1 MVSYA
6 ALFCVVAGFL
16 AGLVALLA
24 VRDARLALRIA
35 LDLWLAA
42 GLLRL
47 ALPPSWQSLL
57 AAAAIV
63 AIRQLVTR
71 TLTAGTS
78 GEATRDT
85 AYHGP
90 AGNVTGDFESEG

>member
-1 MVSYA
+1 MSYA
-6 ALFCVVAGFL
+6 ALICVVAGL
-16 AGLVALLA
+16 GAGLIALLA
-24 VRDARLALRIA
+24 VGDPRLALRTA

-47 ALPPSWQSLL
+47 VLPPSWQSLL

-71 TLTAGTS
+71 TLHVGTS
-78 GEATRDT
+78 DEAANTPHRL
-85 AYHGP
+85 GR
-90 AGNVTGDFESEG
+90 

>member
-1 MVSYA
+1 MSYA
-6 ALFCVVAGFL
+6 ALICVVAGL
-16 AGLVALLA
+16 VAGLVALLA
-24 VRDARLALRIA
+24 VRDPRLALRIA

-47 ALPPSWQSLL
+47 AQPPSWQSLL

-71 TLTAGTS
+71 TLTAGSS
-78 GEATRDT
+78 GEAVSDT
-85 AYHGP
+85 HP
-90 AGNVTGDFESEG
+90 RAGR